1 MLVMIYVLGLI
12 ILVMIFGYGF
22 LKIIEHLT
30 NIDKS
35 HIEKAPDNC
44 PHCNKP
50 YVYVNYHG
58 NNYIE
63 YRCSICGWMDI
74 YEKNKNGRWK
84 RWRTKNEQI

>member
-30 NIDKS
+30 NIDEIY
-35 HIEKAPDNC
+35 IEKATGNC
-44 PHCNKP
+44 PCCNKP
-50 YVYVNYHG
+50 YLYVNYHG
-58 NNYIE
+58 NKYIE
-63 YRCSICGWMDI
+63 YRCSNCDWMAV
-74 YEKNKNGRWK
+74 GK